1 MFARVFA
8 FLLLLIA
15 APAAAET
22 LVVHAGR
29 LIADPARPALG
40 PSTITIVDGR
50 IESVAAGLVPAPAG
64 ARLIDLSSRT
74 VLPGLIDLHVHL
86 SGDPGGDYRQEA
98 VDTDEYATLL
108 GVKNAR
114 LTLRAGFTTVRDL
127 GSGPQVGF
135 ALARGTREGL
145 FPGPR
150 IVAAGPAISIIGG
163 HGDVNGFRPEVIETL
178 SAHNTC
184 TGAVQC
190 AERVRQLAR
199 AGAQV
204 IKFTATGGVLS
215 QQARGLE
222 AHFTDEEMRAIVT
235 TAHALGL
242 KVAAHAHGARGIEA
256 AARAGVDSIEH
267 GTFADAAAIAAMR
280 RSGSAFVPTLMA
292 YTGIREGL
300 AQNRFT
306 PAVAAKVRETLE
318 FLQAALAGE
327 RTASGFKLETAP
339 AQRVPIVLAALRG
352 KMLDLA
358 MERADGAFTNFLP
371 LGGLPKVA
379 AQLQGAPEGFE
390 LLCRFFCLPGEREA
404 VEPLARF
411 MFSSYITVPVYAA
424 FYRWL
429 GYGEQIDTMIAAWE
443 SGDRQGAAAAAP
455 WELIED
461 MFVFG
466 TPEQMRERL
475 DAFVEGGVTLP
486 ILTPIVTP
494 DALAATIDALAP

>member
-1 MFARVFA
+1 MVAR
-8 FLLLLIA
+8 FLALLFLLIA
-15 APAAAET
+15 APASAET
-22 LVVHAGR
+22 IIVHAGR
-29 LIADPARPALG
+29 LITDASRAAQG

-50 IESVAAGLVPAPAG
+50 IQSVTAGLTAAPAG

-86 SGDPGGDYRQEA
+86 AGDPAGDYRQEA

-114 LTLRAGFTTVRDL
+114 ATLRAGFTTVRDL

-135 ALARGTREGL
+135 ALSRGTREGL

-150 IVAAGPAISIIGG
+150 IIAAGPAISIVGG
-163 HGDVNGFRPEVIETL
+163 HGDVNGFRPEVLEAL
-178 SAHNTC
+178 AGANTC
-184 TGAVQC
+184 TGPVQC

-222 AHFTDEEMRAIVT
+222 AHFTDEEMRAIVI
-235 TAHALGL
+235 TAHSLGL

-280 RSGSAFVPTLMA
+280 RTGSAFVPTLMA

-306 PAVAAKVRETLE
+306 PAVAAKVRETLDLVGRAARAARAAGVPVLFGTDAGVYEHGRNAQE
-318 FLQAALAGE
+318 F
-327 RTASGFKLETAP
+327 
-339 AQRVPIVLAALRG
+339 
-352 KMLDLA
+352 
-358 MERADGAFTNFLP
+358 
-371 LGGLPKVA
+371 
-379 AQLQGAPEGFE
+379 AQLVEHVGMSPAEAIASATTGAARLLGMENEIGRIAPGFSAD
-390 LLCRFFCLPGEREA
+390 LIA
-404 VEPLARF
+404 VEGDPLADVR
-411 MFSSYITVPVYAA
+411 
-424 FYRWL
+424 
-429 GYGEQIDTMIAAWE
+429 
-443 SGDRQGAAAAAP
+443 
-455 WELIED
+455 
-461 MFVFG
+461 
-466 TPEQMRERL
+466 RL
-475 DAFVEGGVTLP
+475 EHVEFAMVRGRVA
-486 ILTPIVTP
+486 
-494 DALAATIDALAP
+494 D